1 MEKHEELVAQEEAQ
15 HGKTNALALKVW
27 ADSGMPGWGLEE
39 KIQVLD
45 EVVTGVWGMGE
56 SGGKYA
62 RIVRRFERWMHT
74 VVDIHQ
80 GRERGHLLDGDEVMF
95 IEEIDGSWGDD
106 CRVQA
111 RRLEE
116 WRDKLADL
124 GEVEVRS
131 SLATA
136 VEGCTALVRG
146 MLEELDIMR
155 RIEKEVMM
163 SEQVW
168 IKEMI
173 DDVEDDADVPVRS
186 GAAWHRL

>member
-1 MEKHEELVAQEEAQ
+1 VI
-15 HGKTNALALKVW
+15 T
-27 ADSGMPGWGLEE
+27 GMWS
-39 KIQVLD
+39 
-45 EVVTGVWGMGE
+45 MGE

-74 VVDIHQ
+74 VVDIHH
-80 GRERGHLLDGDEVMF
+80 GREKGRLLDGDEVML

-111 RRLEE
+111 RKLEE

-124 GEVEVRS
+124 GEVEVKS
-131 SLATA
+131 SLATTLG
-136 VEGCTALVRG
+136 GCRALIKG

-155 RIEKEVMM
+155 RIEKEVMI
-163 SEQVW
+163 SEQDW

-173 DDVEDDADVPVRS
+173 DDTGEDEEVPVVC
-186 GAAWHRL
+186 GAAWHRC